1 MAQELYSVYR
11 TQSEYDVA
19 YLVHPPH
26 SPSSQIFVVSPW
38 SDRPPQFNW
47 RNCRYDCGIG
57 CEKPSGDEGESGVSD
72 EETAVDE
79 DESVTDSHGNLD
91 IIDTFT
97 HPREAIEPQV
107 STPRPIEYDSIS
119 RTPPQDQ
126 FIRGRISKC
135 MIEPMS
141 KETSRDRH
149 DMMFAMK
156 VMYSRQGN
164 KFWKKERDPLNL
176 LQGIRPQKGLRG
188 EYLWID
194 ALCIDQTK
202 SRSHK
207 VEAYRTMFSEKHAMN
222 DLLRHSLSQH
232 SGASYRGGDYC
243 LTWDIHLDSGWK
255 DMDDREPRKW
265 EHDTPWS
272 SDNEKETAIG
282 SVACPL
288 PCHFPLSEHCLKE
301 QGHCH
306 YYHIKG
312 RITRL
317 HNVSHASLMEALQE
331 LDSISS
337 CRSDKKR
344 SIPRKPYG
352 IVYMRKRSWCNTFAT
367 VTYAIGQIACCLTMR
382 NYELCQGRSLPNCGS
397 SATSKFFLDKLW
409 VDLNSQVA
417 VLTSP
422 LLAHRESPSTFL
434 FGLSGLLYATAVM
447 LQYRVNRRD
456 VYQYLCVPIGI
467 MTGVFVLV
475 TSTCFACEGPTV
487 ASTLALCVSVVMML
501 SVSMHTVWRTL
512 ISSRTAQLQHKINK
526 WMEES
531 ELESAGPEKRVL
543 FYEIS

>member
-19 YLVHPPH
+19 YLVHPP
-26 SPSSQIFVVSPW
+26 
-38 SDRPPQFNW
+38 R
-47 RNCRYDCGIG
+47 

-282 SVACPL
+282 S
-288 PCHFPLSEHCLKE
+288 
-301 QGHCH
+301 
-306 YYHIKG
+306 
-312 RITRL
+312 
-317 HNVSHASLMEALQE
+317 
-331 LDSISS
+331 
-337 CRSDKKR
+337 
-344 SIPRKPYG
+344 
-352 IVYMRKRSWCNTFAT
+352 
-367 VTYAIGQIACCLTMR
+367 
-382 NYELCQGRSLPNCGS
+382 
-397 SATSKFFLDKLW
+397 
-409 VDLNSQVA
+409 A

>member
-282 SVACPL
+282 SVACSL

-352 IVYMRKRSWCNTFAT
+352 IVYMRCAN
-367 VTYAIGQIACCLTMR
+367 VTTTGTSGKPIYFPL
-382 NYELCQGRSLPNCGS
+382 RSLW
-397 SATSKFFLDKLW
+397 TSLRHCRH
-409 VDLNSQVA
+409 A
-417 VLTSP
+417 
-422 LLAHRESPSTFL
+422 
-434 FGLSGLLYATAVM
+434 
-447 LQYRVNRRD
+447 
-456 VYQYLCVPIGI
+456 
-467 MTGVFVLV
+467 
-475 TSTCFACEGPTV
+475 
-487 ASTLALCVSVVMML
+487 
-501 SVSMHTVWRTL
+501 SVSRQPPRCLPVPMRTYWDHDWGL
-512 ISSRTAQLQHKINK
+512 RTGNIDMLRLRGPNGSFYAGIVRICCHDAQPQLQHKINK